1 MTFTLVLNTWFSNLE
16 WHLFSILNTYSR
28 WFSFTDD
35 DWLRFQRRDVNFG
48 TGGGFG
54 TSSAGSDICQRC
66 RKRST
71 FFFFPK
77 WNQKQTDRQ
86 TDRGRERERERKK
99 EREKE
104 RETFKLAYEEACDRN
119 NFSPATHIREI
130 RHNCQMKLLTLSN
143 RQNQSVVIHSTGGYI
158 TLLRQK

>member
-1 MTFTLVLNTWFSNLE
+1 ME
-16 WHLFSILNTYSR
+16 RHLLAATSASAVENEALF
-28 WFSFTDD
+28 FSFQNGIKN
-35 DWLRFQRRDVNFG
+35 R
-48 TGGGFG
+48 
-54 TSSAGSDICQRC
+54 
-66 RKRST
+66 
-71 FFFFPK
+71 
-77 WNQKQTDRQ
+77 QTDRQ
-86 TDRGRERERERKK
+86 TDRQREREREREK
-99 EREKE
+99 ERNKE